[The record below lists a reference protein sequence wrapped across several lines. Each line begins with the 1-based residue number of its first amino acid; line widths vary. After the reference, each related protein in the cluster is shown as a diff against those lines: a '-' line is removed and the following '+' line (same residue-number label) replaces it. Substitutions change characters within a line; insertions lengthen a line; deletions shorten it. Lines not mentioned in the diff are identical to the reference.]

1 MDEKRELTREEKL
14 ELEEQ
19 AINTLISM
27 GATFKVPLKLAPKEA
42 PWWIKT
48 WNRLF
53 PNHARIYRDSRIPK
67 DWDVTLEEI
76 PDATQQKMVKT
87 YMRQFVIKPLYLGTI
102 DMIRMESIEIEY
114 NEGKIRENP
123 VEESKRLF
131 RYSQKLARILAIA
144 VLNCPE
150 VADPLYKRVKPL
162 QQFFITHLTVAKMER
177 LCSTIA
183 VMRNSG
189 GFTNSI
195 RLILSSSETEP
206 KADLVEKEAR

>member
-1 MDEKRELTREEKL
+1 MDENKELTREEKL

-27 GATFKVPLKLAPKEA
+27 GATFKVPLKLTPKA
-42 PWWIKT
+42 VPWWIKT

-53 PNHARIYRDSRIPK
+53 PNHVRIYRDRRIPK

-114 NEGKIRENP
+114 NEGKIQENP

-131 RYSQKLARILAIA
+131 RYCQRLARIVAIA
-144 VLNCPE
+144 VLNCPD
-150 VADPLYKRVKPL
+150 VTDPLYKKVKPL
-162 QQFFITHLTVAKMER
+162 QRFFATHLTVAKMER
-177 LCSTIA
+177 LCNTIA

-195 RLILSSSETEP
+195 RLILSSSETAP
-206 KADLVEKEAR
+206 KADLVEEKAR